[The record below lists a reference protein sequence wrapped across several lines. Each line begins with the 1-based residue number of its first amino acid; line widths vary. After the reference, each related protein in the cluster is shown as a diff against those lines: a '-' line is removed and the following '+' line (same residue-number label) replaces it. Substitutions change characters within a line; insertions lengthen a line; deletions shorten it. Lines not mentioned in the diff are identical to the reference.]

1 MGSGVRVKR
10 TPTPNK
16 GHWEEAARTQAV
28 CSQRSKGWRKS
39 WEALKGGLPAG
50 LPPDPLGTMRHLES
64 LKGYCGAFGTEP
76 QGCPVWG
83 KGPATGPLDAQ
94 QESGRHFQPPGG
106 PRRAAREQG
115 KGSLCRGAAVTRRWE
130 YVIAAVPSTTPPAG
144 HGRPLHRCGNGG
156 EETLPKDTRLGQVLE
171 LRLHPIHA
179 PLVMLCCS
187 GIRELGPGGTTRRS
201 QRGWTPV
208 RRVDR
213 VQEGGQGSLLVQGPG
228 GSREGTTPFS
238 ANKC

>member
-1 MGSGVRVKR
+1 MTDPGPVGYSWPCGMTSTQRPPPCGHPRAGGTGGAGDSKAMGSGVRVKR

-144 HGRPLHRCGNGG
+144 HGRPLHRCGN
-156 EETLPKDTRLGQVLE
+156 
-171 LRLHPIHA
+171 
-179 PLVMLCCS
+179 
-187 GIRELGPGGTTRRS
+187 
-201 QRGWTPV
+201 
-208 RRVDR
+208 
-213 VQEGGQGSLLVQGPG
+213 
-228 GSREGTTPFS
+228 
-238 ANKC
+238 